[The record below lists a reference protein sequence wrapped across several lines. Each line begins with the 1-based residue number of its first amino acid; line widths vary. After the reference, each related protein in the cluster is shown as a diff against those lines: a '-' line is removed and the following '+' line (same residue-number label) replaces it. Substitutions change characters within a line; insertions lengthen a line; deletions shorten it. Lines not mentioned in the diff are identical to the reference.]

1 MTILRKENNIMYNM
15 KSVERR
21 AVELGIIPKSSEVA
35 WDDESQMGG
44 AYTTIFKGTV
54 EYLDGSTSRLEAEV
68 DCRDGRIWYLGKC
81 R

>member
-15 KSVERR
+15 KFVERR
-21 AVELGIIPKSSEVA
+21 AVELGVIPKSSEVV

>member
-1 MTILRKENNIMYNM
+1 MIILGKDLTMVTSME
-15 KSVERR
+15 KVEKRC
-21 AVELGIIPKSSEVA
+21 VELGIIPSTAEVD